1 MKERGEGQITTFGK
15 KNPQV
20 HLIIIREW
28 HKNNPSP
35 ILRNL
40 DNFPPGAFIP
50 PPPLPPPTIRH
61 KRVNNNI
68 ILILLEEHYLPK
80 GVIKNCNIIINERK
94 FYDQPIDSNIKQY
107 VEIRKLTTGQGQD
120 YTSGCLLDYEYI
132 KNSYRL
138 IAIGLSSQKE

>member
-1 MKERGEGQITTFGK
+1 M
-15 KNPQV
+15 
-20 HLIIIREW
+20 HLF
-28 HKNNPSP
+28 H
-35 ILRNL
+35 
-40 DNFPPGAFIP
+40 P
-50 PPPLPPPTIRH
+50 PPPPPPATPTIRH